1 VSCFVS
7 SGRQLLPILQA
18 TRNCDGTAPQ
28 AKLDELIKAHGDARD
43 APVGLKRKGENQI
56 QDMWL
61 DSAEEHVLKAVPGTF
76 PTVCGAGRASAQ
88 AHSHQNPIRPGP
100 TARPERFVRTSLP
113 EWATPEPIRRQTTAS
128 GPQTLAA

>member
-7 SGRQLLPILQA
+7 CGRQLLPILQA
-18 TRNCDGTAPQ
+18 TQNRDGTAPQ

-43 APVGLKRKGENQI
+43 ALVGLKRKGENQI
-56 QDMWL
+56 QDMWP
-61 DSAEEHVLKAVPGTF
+61 DSA
-76 PTVCGAGRASAQ
+76 GARTGGRAWYF
-88 AHSHQNPIRPGP
+88 SHCLGRRASFGSSTFAPNPIRPGP